1 MTVQRRPTNY
11 QLKAKFHQVLKD
23 IEEKGPTAPIEP
35 VSGDVKPVT
44 FETWLAQQV
53 EHQRKLVSEWEARM
67 VQSKCTY
74 SLRHELETVRHDA
87 LKMALDRLREM
98 TKGGE

>member
-1 MTVQRRPTNY
+1 MTLQRRPTNY
-11 QLKAKFHQVLKD
+11 QLKSRFHQVLKN

-35 VSGDVKPVT
+35 VSGESKKMT
-44 FETWLAQQV
+44 YETWLAQQV
-53 EHQRKLVSEWEARM
+53 DHQRKLVAEWEARM

-74 SLRHELETVRHDA
+74 SLRHEIETVRHDA
-87 LKMALDRLREM
+87 LKMALDKFREM